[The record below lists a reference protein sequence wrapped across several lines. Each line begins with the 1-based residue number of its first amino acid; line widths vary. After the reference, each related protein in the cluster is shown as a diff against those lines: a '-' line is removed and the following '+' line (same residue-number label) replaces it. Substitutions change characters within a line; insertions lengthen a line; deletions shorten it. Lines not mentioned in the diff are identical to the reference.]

1 MSKVLIVTGGSR
13 GIGRATSLLAAD
25 RGYDVCINYTA
36 NEAAAEATKREV
48 EAKGRKAIAVC
59 ADVSNE
65 IGVEGLFKEADKLGS
80 LSGLVNSAGLL
91 PKPDR
96 IENTSAAK
104 LQRLFEVN
112 VFGSFLCAREAV
124 RRMSTKF
131 GGKGG
136 AIVNLSSVA
145 AILGGPGRTID
156 YAATKA
162 AIEIFTLGL
171 AREVA
176 EEGIRVNCVR
186 PGPVHT
192 EMLDNPN
199 QPGRIDEM
207 SKAVPMKR
215 VGQPIEIANA
225 ILWLLSD
232 EASFT
237 TGATIAVS
245 GGRA

>member
-25 RGYDVCINYTA
+25 RGYDVCINYSSNA
-36 NEAAAEATKREV
+36 AAAEATKRDV

-65 IGVEGLFKEADKLGS
+65 IGVDTLFKEADKLGP
-80 LSGLVNSAGLL
+80 LHGLVNSAGLL

-96 IENTSAAK
+96 VENTSGAK

-112 VFGSFLCAREAV
+112 VFGSFLCAREAIH
-124 RRMSTKF
+124 RLSTKR

-145 AILGGPGRTID
+145 AMLGGAGRTID

-186 PGPVHT
+186 PGPIRT
-192 EMLDNPN
+192 EMLDNP
-199 QPGRIDEM
+199 
-207 SKAVPMKR
+207 
-215 VGQPIEIANA
+215 
-225 ILWLLSD
+225 LSL
-232 EASFT
+232 
-237 TGATIAVS
+237 IHI
-245 GGRA
+245 